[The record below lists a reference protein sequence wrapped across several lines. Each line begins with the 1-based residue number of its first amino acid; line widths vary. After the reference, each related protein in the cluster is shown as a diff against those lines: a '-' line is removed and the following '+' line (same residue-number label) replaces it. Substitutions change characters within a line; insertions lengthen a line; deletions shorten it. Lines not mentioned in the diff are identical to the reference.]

1 VAFSDFIRNP
11 GVEYHGL
18 WAFMLHG
25 ISALPFWL
33 AIAGIVAAGLLYG
46 RPSGLPKRIAMRLG
60 PLYAVVE
67 RKFGFDELYA
77 WLFGAGA
84 RVVGTGLWKAGDQA
98 LIDGLAVNGSARL
111 VGWFSGIAR
120 LAQTGILNTYA
131 VLMLF
136 GVLAGVS
143 WVIWRFSS

>member
-1 VAFSDFIRNP
+1 MLGQDVRMAFRGFARAP
-11 GVEYHGL
+11 G
-18 WAFMLHG
+18 M
-25 ISALPFWL
+25 
-33 AIAGIVAAGLLYG
+33 
-46 RPSGLPKRIAMRLG
+46 
-60 PLYAVVE
+60 
-67 RKFGFDELYA
+67 
-77 WLFGAGA
+77 
-84 RVVGTGLWKAGDQA
+84 TGLV
-98 LIDGLAVNGSARL
+98 VNGSARL

>member
-1 VAFSDFIRNP
+1 
-11 GVEYHGL
+11 
-18 WAFMLHG
+18 
-25 ISALPFWL
+25 
-33 AIAGIVAAGLLYG
+33 
-46 RPSGLPKRIAMRLG
+46 
-60 PLYAVVE
+60 
-67 RKFGFDELYA
+67 
-77 WLFGAGA
+77 
-84 RVVGTGLWKAGDQA
+84 VVGTGLWKAGDQA